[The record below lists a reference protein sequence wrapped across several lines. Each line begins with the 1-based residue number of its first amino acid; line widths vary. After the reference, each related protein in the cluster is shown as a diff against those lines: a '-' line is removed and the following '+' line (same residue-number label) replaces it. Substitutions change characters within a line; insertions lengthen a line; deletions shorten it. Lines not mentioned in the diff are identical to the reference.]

1 MTSAPTPAA
10 LPIGVTLTAAEWS
23 VIRQLVGR
31 GAHDD
36 VAPILA
42 KMDGQFRLAAQR
54 HQAAAAEA
62 S

>member
-1 MTSAPTPAA
+1 MASAPAS
-10 LPIGVTLTAAEWS
+10 LPIDITLTAAEWGA
-23 VIRQLVGR
+23 VRQLVGR